1 VAKVKRPVT
10 IDAARARRLW
20 LHASR
25 LDTRAPF
32 GAGPEAARAAIEHLG
47 YVQIDTIHV
56 IERAHHHQLFTRIP
70 DYRRADLAALQ
81 SDERSVFE
89 YWTHALSY
97 VPTRDLKF
105 FVPQMAAHRAR
116 PSPWFGR
123 CTPEDLE
130 ALLTHIRKEGPVS
143 IRDVDGDVRVE
154 KDHPWASTKPSKR
167 VLELGF
173 YNGDLVISRRDGMV
187 KTYELLP
194 RHFGL
199 RKHPKPA
206 TEDNVAEYLLARGLR
221 AQGLVNGSS
230 LMHPRLTLTPRLAE
244 LVEKRVKGRKL
255 VPVRV
260 DGWDSA
266 YWAERAIVDTELPA
280 LDPELAHILSPFDP
294 LVIQRGR
301 LAQFF
306 GYEHVFE
313 AYVSKDKRRFGY
325 FTLPVL
331 VGDRF
336 VAVLDL
342 KTDRAAGRVLVQ
354 AWHWLVEETP
364 RLRQIVEDELTRFER
379 FQLGK

>member
-1 VAKVKRPVT
+1 MKRPIT

-25 LDTRAPF
+25 LDTRSPF

-47 YVQIDTIHV
+47 YVQIDTINV
-56 IERAHHHQLFTRIP
+56 IERAHHHQFFTRIP
-70 DYRRADLAALQ
+70 EYRREDLARLQ
-81 SDERSVFE
+81 SEERSVFE

-97 VPTRDLKF
+97 VPTRDLRF
-105 FVPQMAAHRAR
+105 FVPAMAAHRED
-116 PSPWFGR
+116 PSPWFRR
-123 CTPEDLE
+123 CAPDDLA
-130 ALLTHIRKEGPVS
+130 ALLKRIRKEGPVS

-173 YNGDLVISRRDGMV
+173 YNGDLVVSRRDGMV

-206 TEDNVAEYLLARGLR
+206 SEIETADYLLTRCLR
-221 AQGLVNGSS
+221 AQGLVSGSS
-230 LMHPRLTLTPRLAE
+230 LMHPRKTLTPLLAE
-244 LVEKRVKGRKL
+244 LVERRVKSRRL
-255 VPVRV
+255 LPVQV
-260 DGWDSA
+260 DGHGSA
-266 YWAERAIVDTELPA
+266 YWAERALLDSA
-280 LDPELAHILSPFDP
+280 LPELDAELVHILSPFDP

-301 LAQFF
+301 LNEFF

-313 AYVSKDKRRFGY
+313 AYVTKDKRRFGY

-342 KTDRAAGRVLVQ
+342 KTDRAEGRLLVQ
-354 AWHWLVEETP
+354 AWHWLVAETA
-364 RLRQIVEDELTRFER
+364 RLRQLIEEELTRFER
-379 FQLGK
+379 FQLAK

>member
-1 VAKVKRPVT
+1 MKRPLV

-20 LHASR
+20 LNASR
-25 LDTRAPF
+25 LDSRTPF

-47 YVQIDTIHV
+47 YVQIDTINV

-70 DYRRADLAALQ
+70 DYRRDDLAMLQ

-97 VPTRDLKF
+97 VPVRDLRF
-105 FVPQMAAHRAR
+105 FVPQMAAHRA
-116 PSPWFGR
+116 SPAQWFSR
-123 CTPEDLE
+123 CSAEDLD
-130 ALLTHIRKEGPVS
+130 ALLKRIRKEGPVS

-199 RKHPKPA
+199 RKPPKPA
-206 TEDNVAEYLLARGLR
+206 GEADIAAYLLDRGLR
-221 AQGLVNGSS
+221 AQGLVNGPS
-230 LMHPRLTLTPRLAE
+230 LMHPRQTLTPLLAE
-244 LVEKRVKGRKL
+244 LIDKRVRGRKL
-255 VPVRV
+255 APVRV
-260 DGWDSA
+260 ECWETPL
-266 YWAERAIVDTELPA
+266 WAERALLDAELPE
-280 LDPELAHILSPFDP
+280 LDPELTHILSPFDP

-313 AYVSKDKRRFGY
+313 AYVARDKRRFGY

-364 RLRQIVEDELTRFER
+364 RLRQLIEEELTRFER
-379 FQLGK
+379 FQLAK